1 MRPVPA
7 GKDAPSPTLALGEAG
22 ALEHVDKWQ
31 STIRGGGG
39 RQART
44 HGVTH
49 RLKCRSK
56 ARSTSLSSLPSREC
70 RTVSTICLYVCT
82 SSNK

>member
-1 MRPVPA
+1 MGPVPA

-39 RQART
+39 RQAGT
-44 HGVTH
+44 HGITH
-49 RLKCRSK
+49 GLKCRSNTG
-56 ARSTSLSSLPSREC
+56 STILSSVPAIER
-70 RTVSTICLYVCT
+70 RTVSIICLYVCT